1 MNVAGGYDRR
11 RGKCQVSV
19 IARTLRVQSL
29 SERVPHVV
37 LIGSTVWEVVDGIA
51 TGLPWGSWSGGA
63 CRVLL
68 FWQLSSLPIGVGARY
83 AWLCVWLFRLIML
96 FWVCLALCV
105 ALSPDHVVFGVHG
118 FVCGSFA

>member
-11 RGKCQVSV
+11 QGKCQVSV

-37 LIGSTVWEVVDGIA
+37 LIGWTVWEVVDGIA
-51 TGLPWGSWSGGA
+51 TGLPWGSRSGGA
-63 CRVLL
+63 RGVLL
-68 FWQLSSLPIGVGARY
+68 FWQLSSLHIGVGAQY
-83 AWLCVWLFRLIML
+83 AWLCVWLVRLIML

-105 ALSPDHVVFGVHG
+105 TRSPNVVLGVPS
-118 FVCGSFA
+118 FVWGLFA